1 MYKQML
7 LIVMLFGCASVQA
20 ATGYRCEKIEDGNK
34 IVEYAQLRIEG
45 YNCVDLRE
53 TPPPP
58 VDPET
63 EMQKLRERANL
74 PNAEERREEQ
84 AAAARATRRAEN
96 CETAKSNIQLLE
108 SDQDVA
114 RTDEK
119 GEKVLLNE
127 TERAAALKAARE
139 NVRLYC
145 NS

>member
-20 ATGYRCEKIEDGNK
+20 ATGYRCEKNEDGNK
-34 IVEYAQLRIEG
+34 VIEYTQLRKAG
-45 YNCVDLRE
+45 YDCVDLRE

-58 VDPET
+58 VNPET

-74 PNAEERREEQ
+74 PGTEENKQEQ
-84 AAAARATRRAEN
+84 AAEARAARRAEN
-96 CETAKSNIQLLE
+96 CETAKSNIELLE
-108 SDQDVA
+108 SEQDVA
-114 RTDEK
+114 RTDEQ

-127 TERAAALKAARE
+127 AERAAALKAARE
-139 NVRLYC
+139 NIRLYC